1 MVGLTSSASQETLN
15 GCMKEAEGIIIPTG
29 FAPITPAAQ
38 KANEIVTKAGGFLDL
53 HSAAAWENAY
63 LVKAAVEA
71 AGISAKSENLAD
83 DRAKFRDALAGITST
98 EGLIGP
104 VSRNA
109 EGEASKPF
117 VYVQVVD
124 GKWKVIHDPRG

>member
-1 MVGLTSSASQETLN
+1 
-15 GCMKEAEGIIIPTG
+15 MKEAEGIIIPTG

-38 KANEIVTKAGGFLDL
+38 KANEIVSKAGGFLDL

-71 AGISAKSENLAD
+71 AGISANPDNLAE
-83 DRAKFRDALAGITST
+83 DRAKFRNALAGITAA

-104 VSRNA
+104 VTRNA
-109 EGEASKPF
+109 EGEASKPY